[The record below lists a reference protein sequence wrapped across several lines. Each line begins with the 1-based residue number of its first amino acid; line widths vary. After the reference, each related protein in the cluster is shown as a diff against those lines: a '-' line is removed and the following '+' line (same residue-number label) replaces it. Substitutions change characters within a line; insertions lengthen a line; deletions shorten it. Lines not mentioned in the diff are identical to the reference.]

1 MKTPISREEV
11 FKLVKKIPRGMVT
24 TYGELAKAVGKP
36 KAARAIGAILRA
48 NTRPIEIPCHR
59 VVCSN
64 GKVGGYSLG
73 VDLKIRLLE
82 QEGIRIKNGKIVNLR
97 KHLYKFNST

>member
-1 MKTPISREEV
+1 LKTPISREEV

>member
-59 VVCSN
+59 VVCSD
-64 GKVGGYSLG
+64 GRVGGYSLG

-82 QEGIRIKNGKIVNLR
+82 QEGIRIKNGKIVNLK
-97 KHLYKFNST
+97 KHLYKFSNT